1 MSASRSRS
9 PSQRQLR
16 VGEELRH
23 VLAQLISRADF
34 GDPDLAEA
42 NITVTEVRMSPDLKN
57 ATAFVIPLGG
67 GRIDETVAALNRAAG
82 FLRGQ
87 LGRAVTLRHT
97 PRMEFAPD
105 RSFAQAEEIERLLH
119 GPRVRRDLQAEM
131 PPEATDTHD
140 APDAPDAPEDRET
153 GRGP

>member
-23 VLAQLISRADF
+23 VLAQLLSRADF
-34 GDPDLAEA
+34 NDPDLAEA
-42 NITVTEVRMSPDLKN
+42 NITVTEVRMSPDLRN
-57 ATAFVIPLGG
+57 ASAFVIPLGG
-67 GRIDETVAALNRAAG
+67 TRMEETVAALNRAAG
-82 FLRGQ
+82 YLRGQ
-87 LGRAVTLRHT
+87 LGRMVALRHT
-97 PRMEFAPD
+97 PRLDFAPD

-119 GPRVRRDLQAEM
+119 GPRVRRDLQAEAR
-131 PPEATDTHD
+131 PEE
-140 APDAPDAPEDRET
+140 PDAPDNPENRET